1 MTIIPFTK
9 QGFADL
15 KNELEKEIAKRPLAV
30 ESLRRGREMGDLS
43 ENGLYKAAK
52 MELVSIDRQIRHL
65 KSLIQYGKTSE
76 PEDNNS
82 VQLGHTVIV
91 ETKDGKKEFRIV
103 GEWEANPREN
113 KISHKSPIGHN
124 LMGQKT
130 GKIVVIRTPNGFIN
144 YKILSIQ

>member
-9 QGFADL
+9 LGFQNL
-15 KNELEKEIAKRPLAV
+15 KKQLEAEITKRPLAV
-30 ESLRRGREMGDLS
+30 ESLKRGREMGDLS

-65 KSLIQYGKTSE
+65 KNLIQYGRISE
-76 PEDNNS
+76 PRDNS
-82 VQLGHTVIV
+82 TIQLGHQITV
-91 ETKDGKKEFRIV
+91 ETENRKKEFSIV

-124 LMGQKT
+124 LMGRKV
-130 GKIVVIRTPNGFIN
+130 GEEIAIRTPNGFIN
-144 YKILSIQ
+144 YKILFIQ